1 MKLRRALDSKLGPK
15 AGSAAAKAA
24 TTHKAPAQAAFAD
37 NEVERQRRLLSQE
50 NMTLKKK
57 LRATETI
64 LQSGMQERAKFMEG
78 ASWLAKKAQIEGER
92 HADKLVS
99 VINEFDRR
107 TKESVKDERI
117 MDFDGQKV
125 AGNKEWI

>member
-1 MKLRRALDSKLGPK
+1 
-15 AGSAAAKAA
+15 
-24 TTHKAPAQAAFAD
+24 
-37 NEVERQRRLLSQE
+37 
-50 NMTLKKK
+50 
-57 LRATETI
+57 
-64 LQSGMQERAKFMEG
+64 MQERAKFMEG

-92 HADKLVS
+92 HADKIVS

-125 AGNKEWI
+125 AGNKDWI